1 MPAAKKSVSKKTSGA
16 KTGAKSES
24 NVKLSKKTVVEEKP
38 VVEAKP
44 EPVVEASTVQNEVV
58 EEGPSL
64 HEEMAAFMT
73 HLQSAVSALSA
84 LKTEYR
90 LLEKRISKDF
100 KTAQK
105 GVKGR
110 KKKQSNVNRQPSG
123 FVKPTQISTELA
135 TFLGKD
141 KGSEMARTE
150 VTREINKYIRANN
163 LQDPSNGRVIRAD
176 GKLRKLLKL
185 NKSDELTYFN
195 LQKYM
200 SPHFPKPATTTS
212 A

>member
-1 MPAAKKSVSKKTSGA
+1 MPAKKSVPKKQSGA
-16 KTGAKSES
+16 KTATKSES
-24 NVKLSKKTVVEEKP
+24 NVKLSKKAVVEEKP

-44 EPVVEASTVQNEVV
+44 EPVAEASPVQNEVV

-64 HEEMAAFMT
+64 QEEMAAFMT
-73 HLQSAVSALSA
+73 HLQTAVSALSA

-150 VTREINKYIRANN
+150 VTREINKYIREHN
-163 LQDPSNGRVIRAD
+163 LQDPQNGRKINPDSALKALLKVAD
-176 GKLRKLLKL
+176 G
-185 NKSDELTYFN
+185 DELTYFN
-195 LQKYM
+195 LQKFM
-200 SPHFPKPATTTS
+200 SPHFAKNGQPAPL
-212 A
+212 

>member
-1 MPAAKKSVSKKTSGA
+1 MPAKKTVPKKTSGA
-16 KTGAKSES
+16 KTATKSES
-24 NVKLSKKTVVEEKP
+24 NVKLSKKAVVEEKP

-135 TFLGKD
+135 TFLGRD

-150 VTREINKYIRANN
+150 VTREINKYIREHN
-163 LQDPSNGRVIRAD
+163 LQDPQNGRKINPDSALKALLKVAD
-176 GKLRKLLKL
+176 G
-185 NKSDELTYFN
+185 DELTYFN
-195 LQKYM
+195 LQKFM
-200 SPHFPKPATTTS
+200 SPHFAKNGQPAPL
-212 A
+212 